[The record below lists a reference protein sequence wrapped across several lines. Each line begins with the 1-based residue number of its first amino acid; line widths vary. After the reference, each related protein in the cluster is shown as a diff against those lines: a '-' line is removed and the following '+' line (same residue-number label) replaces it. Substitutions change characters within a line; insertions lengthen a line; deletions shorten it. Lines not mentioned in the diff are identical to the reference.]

1 MGSGIWDPGYGIQDM
16 GSGIWDMGFGIQDMG
31 FGIQDTE
38 SGIWDM
44 GYESP
49 LLDSNEET
57 LAGDVPD
64 ATDDSSR
71 ASTSLW
77 DALDEWLPLKGRP
90 AFRPPL

>member
-1 MGSGIWDPGYGIQDM
+1 MGSRIWDSGFGGMGSGIQDMVYGIRDTGYGIR
-16 GSGIWDMGFGIQDMG
+16 
-31 FGIQDTE
+31 
-38 SGIWDM
+38 DM

-57 LAGDVPD
+57 LAGDLPD